1 MPAAGE
7 RPHERRPD
15 HPGLWLVRRKSKAL
29 MISIVE
35 PTTPA
40 QLDAVRA
47 LMTAF
52 VAWSRQRYHE
62 YLDQVNAYFDAA
74 AFNAELAGLPGSYGP
89 PEGCLLLALDDGEPA
104 GCVAFRPLGTGS
116 CEMKRMFVAPPFQG
130 RGVGRALAERL
141 IATAQDR
148 GYTLMR
154 LDTGFLQVEAQ
165 SLYRSLGFRE
175 IEPYYPMPEAVR
187 GGAIFMER
195 VLVEASHR

>member
-1 MPAAGE
+1 
-7 RPHERRPD
+7 
-15 HPGLWLVRRKSKAL
+15 
-29 MISIVE
+29 MITIVE
-35 PTTPA
+35 PATPA

-62 YLDQVNAYFDAA
+62 YLEQVDAYFNAA
-74 AFNAELAGLPGSYGP
+74 TFSAELASLPGSYGP
-89 PEGCLLLALDDGEPA
+89 PAGCLLLALVDGEPA
-104 GCVAFRPLGTGS
+104 GCVAFRPMDTGI

-141 IATAQDR
+141 IVAARDR

-165 SLYRSLGFRE
+165 RLYQGLGFRE
-175 IEPYYPMPEAVR
+175 IEPYYPVPVAVR
-187 GGAIFMER
+187 GGAIFME
-195 VLVEASHR
+195 LQLAETPGA